1 MCWCYLGYFRHVAIV
16 NIFVNLSPTTMTFVI
31 VVVGS
36 AQGLLSMLLHSP
48 IKRETGESAV
58 EEECSVCAEEE
69 ERVQL

>member
-1 MCWCYLGYFRHVAIV
+1 MGLVAIV

-36 AQGLLSMLLHSP
+36 AHGLLSMLLHSS

-58 EEECSVCAEEE
+58 ERKC
-69 ERVQL
+69 